1 MWKIIHLVFGGGIQT
16 HGLLLTAT
24 SFTSC
29 SKIFMYLL
37 HLFLALLHGLIIH
50 LLNVAKKNLNSKLI
64 NVVIFCNS
72 ERHLIHL
79 KFSFASLRRTLSPTW
94 TATVGGARPAPK
106 TSPTWRWA
114 KSFLVTTCRR
124 GARFGPKC
132 IYYFLSTNWS
142 GVLMTNNHLQN
153 L

>member
-16 HGLLLTAT
+16 HGLTDGNIIYQLQQNFYVSTA
-24 SFTSC
+24 F
-29 SKIFMYLL
+29 IFST
-37 HLFLALLHGLIIH
+37 AHGLIVH
-50 LLNVAKKNLNSKLI
+50 LLNVVKKNLNSKLI